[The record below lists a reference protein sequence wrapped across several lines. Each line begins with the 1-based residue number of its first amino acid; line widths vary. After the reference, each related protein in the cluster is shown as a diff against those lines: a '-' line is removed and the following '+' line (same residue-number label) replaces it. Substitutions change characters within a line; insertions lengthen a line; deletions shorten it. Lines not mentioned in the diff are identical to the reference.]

1 MIMELVSLTVMNSNV
16 IIISCIAVVL
26 VAFLI
31 LILMA
36 DLNNKG

>member
-16 IIISCIAVVL
+16 IIISYIAIVL

-31 LILMA
+31 LVLMA

>member
-1 MIMELVSLTVMNSNV
+1 MELVSLTVMNSNV
-16 IIISCIAVVL
+16 IIISYIAIVL

-31 LILMA
+31 LVLMA